1 MRRSELVI
9 DNKSD
14 ESPVTIADREA
25 EAAMRRV
32 LSQRQI
38 RPSFSLQSAH
48 AHPPH
53 VTKQRTRNEPG
64 IEERQTLAV
73 RPFQIVRPDQPR

>member
-32 LSQRQI
+32 LSQREI
-38 RPSFSLQSAH
+38 HPSFSL
-48 AHPPH
+48 
-53 VTKQRTRNEPG
+53 
-64 IEERQTLAV
+64 
-73 RPFQIVRPDQPR
+73 